1 MSDTTTPRTDELAMN
16 KSISQ
21 EDANELIW
29 VLAKQLER
37 ELATATARVKELHGQ
52 VSAMRCCGN
61 CERMGQDCD
70 SKYRAC
76 IETDFEYW
84 TMKGLKK

>member
-52 VSAMRCCGN
+52 VESLRHTIS
-61 CERMGQDCD
+61 DCN
-70 SKYRAC
+70 AC
-76 IETDFEYW
+76 SYEEDVTK
-84 TMKGLKK
+84 KGAK

>member
-37 ELATATARVKELHGQ
+37 ELAEATAKVKELQGQ
-52 VSAMRCCGN
+52 VSVLRVCVTCN
-61 CERMGQDCD
+61 LDESFSPICYECKDY
-70 SKYRAC
+70 SN
-76 IETDFEYW
+76 W
-84 TMKGLKK
+84 TMKGAK